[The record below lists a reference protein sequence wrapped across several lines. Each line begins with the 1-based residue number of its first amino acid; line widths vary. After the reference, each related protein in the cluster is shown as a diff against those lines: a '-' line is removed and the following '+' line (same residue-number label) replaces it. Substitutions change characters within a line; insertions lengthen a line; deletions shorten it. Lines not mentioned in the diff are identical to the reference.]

1 MEFVLKV
8 IGEELF
14 ITRSVNQLVW
24 GYEDKALQLAKNIA
38 PEWFYKTFIGYFM
51 DVSTYVILFL
61 NLECHIFDGHMMSY
75 VYISQLL
82 FYPRAPMVVIVCEL
96 ILQLQSNLSIGTIEG
111 SSEKRSH
118 KTGGR

>member
-24 GYEDKALQLAKNIA
+24 GYEDKALQLAKKLA
-38 PEWFYKTFIGYFM
+38 PGWFYKTFIGYFM

-96 ILQLQSNLSIGTIEG
+96 ILQLQSNLSIATIEG
-111 SSEKRSH
+111 SSENRSH
-118 KTGGR
+118 KIGGR